1 MTLRLLLLFACA
13 ASQTIF
19 GQTNPIADWKH
30 YCFGFLNAHPER
42 KEIPQTEAMEIQ
54 KGHMAHM
61 GKMAEAGKLLVAG
74 PFMTGATPRG
84 VVIYNCAT
92 VAEAQANTAPDPA
105 VVNKRLSMEFYRMH
119 SVPGMGE
126 PYATKAKADPKFQP
140 AMVQFPFFILSKTD
154 KLKTAPLPPAV
165 GQAHFQRSLKL
176 MQEGKIRFFG
186 RFEDSPEKLGVYV
199 FNRMPMDEARK
210 LIDEDDLVKNGFASV
225 HAIMW
230 MAADEAVP
238 GFK

>member
-1 MTLRLLLLFACA
+1 MQLRVLPIFALA
-13 ASQTIF
+13 ACQTVF
-19 GQTNPIADWKH
+19 CQTNPTAGWKH
-30 YCFGFLNAHPER
+30 YCFGFLNAYPDR
-42 KEIPQTEAMEIQ
+42 KEIPQAEAMEIQ

-74 PFMTGATPRG
+74 PFMSGASPRG

-92 VAEAQANTAPDPA
+92 VAEAQANTEPDPA

-126 PYATKAKADPKFQP
+126 PYASKAKADPNFKP
-140 AMVQFPFFILSKTD
+140 TMTQFPFFILSKTD
-154 KLKTAPLPPAV
+154 KLKTTPLPPAV
-165 GQAHFQRSLKL
+165 GQAHFMRSLKL
-176 MQEGKIRFFG
+176 MGEGKIRFFG

-199 FNRMPMDEARK
+199 FNKMPMDEARK